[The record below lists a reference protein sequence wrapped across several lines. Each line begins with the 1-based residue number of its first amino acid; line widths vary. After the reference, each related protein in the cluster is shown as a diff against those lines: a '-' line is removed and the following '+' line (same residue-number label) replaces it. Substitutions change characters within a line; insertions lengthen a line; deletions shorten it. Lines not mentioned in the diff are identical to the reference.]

1 MLNFPRLSS
10 SQPYRLFWSRIEGDE
25 TVKFSIRQAWTNL
38 DVPLSW
44 NELQLLEHISLKPQR
59 HCSLDVFNSSTVML
73 FRTLKSSSSSLH
85 FFFWNAKRRKD
96 DTSWTK
102 VKIVILFQMHY
113 LGFSPLHLAQA
124 CTRLYGKHNTLV
136 PPRNHPWRNTL
147 FLGGKYFLW
156 ERRGPA
162 ESRSDFSA
170 WLFCC
175 SDLFWNLSDFRR
187 LAHAEGVAVFGKR
200 LWSFWQNRS

>member
-1 MLNFPRLSS
+1 MQDFKILL
-10 SQPYRLFWSRIEGDE
+10 
-25 TVKFSIRQAWTNL
+25 KFTS
-38 DVPLSW
+38 
-44 NELQLLEHISLKPQR
+44 
-59 HCSLDVFNSSTVML
+59 
-73 FRTLKSSSSSLH
+73 
-85 FFFWNAKRRKD
+85 FFFKAKRRKE

-102 VKIVILFQMHY
+102 VKIVILFQMYY
-113 LGFSPLHLAQA
+113 LGFSPSHLAQA
-124 CTRLYGKHNTLV
+124 YTRLYGKHNTLV

-147 FLGGKYFLW
+147 FLGGKYFLK

-175 SDLFWNLSDFRR
+175 SDLFWNLSDFWR

-200 LWSFWQNRS
+200 LWIFLAKLFIAVVTECGACPPQPPRVCTGSTWWGFDRKRGGHPEVLR